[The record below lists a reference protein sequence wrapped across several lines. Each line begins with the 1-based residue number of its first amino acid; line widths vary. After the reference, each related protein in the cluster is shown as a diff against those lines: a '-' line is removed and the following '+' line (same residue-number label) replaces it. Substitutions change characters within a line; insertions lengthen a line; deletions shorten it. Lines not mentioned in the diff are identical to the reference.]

1 MGPDTI
7 GGYSVREVVEAAR
20 RITGRRVEVAEAP
33 RRAGDPAVAVASSE
47 KIRAELGWNPEK
59 PDLET
64 MISDAWK
71 VYTATVSG
79 TPR

>member
-1 MGPDTI
+1 
-7 GGYSVREVVEAAR
+7 
-20 RITGRRVEVAEAP
+20 VEVAEAP
-33 RRAGDPAVAVASSE
+33 RRAEDPAVFVASSE

-71 VYTATVSG
+71 AYTVTVSG